1 MLKVVIEFVTTLL
14 LFCILFS
21 CLGGMKDLSSQPGI
35 DPTPP
40 ALGGE
45 ALTLDGQG
53 RPKKCLFFSKND
65 ARESLEGIYLIKNY

>member
-1 MLKVVIEFVTTLL
+1 
-14 LFCILFS
+14 
-21 CLGGMKDLSSQPGI
+21 MKDLSSQPGI